1 MIPDLCH
8 AFTAWLQPRTGA
20 KAAHPGETPPGL
32 GQVGP
37 PEEAVETWLV
47 RKATLL
53 TGRIVESSC
62 DAIPQ
67 AEAAQTCCFINI
79 LHACEFDLTYI

>member
-1 MIPDLCH
+1 MIPGLCL
-8 AFTAWLQPRTGA
+8 AFTVWLQPRTGA
-20 KAAHPGETPPGL
+20 KAAHPGEAPPGL
-32 GQVGP
+32 ERVGP

-47 RKATLL
+47 RKATQL
-53 TGRIVESSC
+53 TGRTVESSC

-67 AEAAQTCCFINI
+67 ADAVQTFYFINT